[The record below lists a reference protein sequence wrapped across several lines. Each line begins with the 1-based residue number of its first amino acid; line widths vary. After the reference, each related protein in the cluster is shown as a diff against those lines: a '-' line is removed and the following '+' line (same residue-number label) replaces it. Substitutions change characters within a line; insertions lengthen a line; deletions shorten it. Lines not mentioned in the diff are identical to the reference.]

1 MILQSLKIAF
11 ESLWANKMRSFLSML
26 GIIIGVGAVI
36 AIVSIG
42 TGSTQQVTSQIANLG
57 SNMITVSP
65 QAPKGQGGKISSASS
80 QEKFS
85 LELTD
90 YMEKFC
96 PSVIKVI
103 PVKQISGRLI
113 SNDINVNATIL
124 GTNIDYA
131 EVNNY
136 EVDMGNFISENDDGK
151 RRQVI
156 VLGSQLAEDLFED
169 DNPIGKKIKVS
180 YEGQAYMFDVTG
192 VMKEKGGISMGGNL
206 DDQAY
211 IPLSVVMDKLTNSDY
226 VSSYIA
232 QAASSEKASSAANEL
247 NNFMVKFLD
256 DKDQEQFRIF
266 SQDEIL
272 DTVSSVTGIMSMM
285 LGGIAA
291 ISLLVGGI
299 GIMNIMLVSVTER
312 TREIGI
318 RKALGARNAHI
329 LFQFLME
336 SLNLTSFG
344 GILGIVFGW
353 TVAYLLSLLGNW
365 PMIISPSSIGIA
377 FGFALFI
384 GIFFGLYPAMKAAKM
399 NPVDALR
406 YE

>member
-1 MILQSLKIAF
+1 MILQSLKIAL
-11 ESLWANKMRSFLSML
+11 ESLWSNKMRSFLSML

-36 AIVSIG
+36 AIVSVG
-42 TGSTQQVTSQIANLG
+42 TGSTQQITSRIANLG
-57 SNMITVSP
+57 SNMITIYP
-65 QAPKGQGGKISSASS
+65 RTPRGQGGTVSSGSS

-85 LELTD
+85 LELTE

-96 PSVIKVI
+96 PSIIKVI
-103 PVKQISGRLI
+103 PVKQVSGRLI
-113 SNDINVNATIL
+113 SDDINVNATIL

-136 EVDMGNFISENDDGK
+136 EVDMGNFINEDDNLE

-169 DNPIGKKIKVS
+169 DNPIGKKIKLN
-180 YEGQAYMFDVTG
+180 YENHAYIFEIIG
-192 VMKEKGGISMGGNL
+192 LMKEKGSTIGGNL

-211 IPLSVVMDKLTNSDY
+211 IPLSVAMDKLTNSDY
-226 VSSYIA
+226 VTSYIA
-232 QAASSEKASSAANEL
+232 QAASTEKASTAVSEL
-247 NNFMVKFLD
+247 ENFMVKFLD
-256 DKDQEQFRIF
+256 DEDQEQFRVI

-272 DTVSSVTGIMSMM
+272 DTVSSVTGTMSMM

-312 TREIGI
+312 TREIGV
-318 RKALGARNAHI
+318 RKALGAKNIHI

-336 SLNLTSFG
+336 SLNLSSFG
-344 GILGIVFGW
+344 GLLGIGFGW
-353 TVAYLLSLLGNW
+353 IAAYLLSRYGDW
-365 PMIISPSSIGIA
+365 PMVIAPLSVGLA

>member
-1 MILQSLKIAF
+1 MILQSLKIAL
-11 ESLWANKMRSFLSML
+11 ESLWANKMRSVLSML

-36 AIVSIG
+36 AIVSVG
-42 TGSTQQVTSQIANLG
+42 TGSTQQITSRIADLG

-65 QAPKGQGGKISSASS
+65 RAPRGQGGTISSASS
-80 QEKFS
+80 QDKFS
-85 LELTD
+85 LELAY

-103 PVKQISGRLI
+103 PVKQVSGRLI
-113 SNDINVNATIL
+113 SGDINVNATIL
-124 GTNIDYA
+124 GTKIDYT

-136 EVDMGNFISENDDGK
+136 EVATGNFISENDDGE
-151 RRQVI
+151 RRQVM
-156 VLGSQLAEDLFED
+156 VLGSQLAEDLFEGN
-169 DNPIGKKIKVS
+169 NPIGKKIKVN
-180 YEGQAYMFDVTG
+180 YGGQAYMFDVIG
-192 VMKEKGGISMGGNL
+192 VMKEKGGSMGGSL

-211 IPLSVVMDKLTNSDY
+211 IPLSVAMDKLTNSDY

-232 QAASSEKASSAANEL
+232 QAASSEKASTAVNEL
-247 NNFMVKFLD
+247 KNFMVKFLD
-256 DKDQEQFRIF
+256 DEDQEQFRIF

-272 DTVSSVTGIMSMM
+272 DTVSSVTGTMSMM

-312 TREIGI
+312 TREIGV

-344 GILGIVFGW
+344 GILGIGFGW
-353 TVAYLLSLLGNW
+353 TVAYFLSRYGDW
-365 PMIISPSSIGIA
+365 PMVIAPLSIGLA

>member
-1 MILQSLKIAF
+1 MILQSLKIAL
-11 ESLWANKMRSFLSML
+11 ESLWSNKMRSFLSML

-36 AIVSIG
+36 AIVSVG
-42 TGSTQQVTSQIANLG
+42 TGSTQQVTSSITDLG
-57 SNMITVSP
+57 SNMITIYP
-65 QAPKGQGGKISSASS
+65 RTPRGQGGRVSSASS
-80 QEKFS
+80 QDKFS

-90 YMEKFC
+90 YIEKFC

-103 PVKQISGRLI
+103 PVKQVSGRLI
-113 SNDINVNATIL
+113 SDDINVNSTIL
-124 GTNIDYA
+124 GTKIDYA

-136 EVDMGNFISENDDGK
+136 EVDRGNFISEKDNQE

-169 DNPIGKKIKVS
+169 DNPIGKKIKLD
-180 YEGQAYMFDVTG
+180 YENHAYMFEVIG
-192 VMKEKGGISMGGNL
+192 LMKEKGSTIGGNL

-211 IPLSVVMDKLTNSDY
+211 IPLSVAMDKLTNSDY
-226 VSSYIA
+226 VTSYIA
-232 QAASSEKASSAANEL
+232 QAASTEKASTAVSEL
-247 NNFMVKFLD
+247 EYFMVKFLED
-256 DKDQEQFRIF
+256 EDQEQFRII

-272 DTVSSVTGIMSMM
+272 DTVSSVTGTMSMM

-312 TREIGI
+312 TREIGV
-318 RKALGARNAHI
+318 RKALGARNVHI

-336 SLNLTSFG
+336 SLNLSSLG
-344 GILGIVFGW
+344 GILGIGFGW
-353 TVAYLLSLLGNW
+353 VAAYFLSQYGDW
-365 PMIISPSSIGIA
+365 PMVIAPLSVGLA

>member
-1 MILQSLKIAF
+1 MILQSLKIAL
-11 ESLWANKMRSFLSML
+11 ESLWANKMRSILSML

-36 AIVSIG
+36 AIVSVG
-42 TGSTQQVTSQIANLG
+42 TGSTQQVTSRIANLG
-57 SNMITVSP
+57 SNMITVYP
-65 QAPKGQGGKISSASS
+65 RTVRGQGGRISSVSS

-85 LELTD
+85 LELTN
-90 YMEKFC
+90 YIEKFC

-103 PVKQISGRLI
+103 PVKQVSGRLI
-113 SNDINVNATIL
+113 SDVNAAIL

-136 EVDMGNFISENDDGK
+136 EVDKGNFISENDDDE
-151 RRQVI
+151 RRQVM
-156 VLGSQLAEDLFED
+156 VLGSQLAKDLFED
-169 DNPIGKKIKVS
+169 DNPIGKRIKVN
-180 YEGQAYMFDVTG
+180 YDKQVYMFDVIG
-192 VMKEKGGISMGGNL
+192 VMKEKGGSMGGDL
-206 DDQAY
+206 DDRAY
-211 IPLSVVMDKLTNSDY
+211 IPLSVAMDKLTNSDF
-226 VSSYIA
+226 VTSYIA
-232 QAASSEKASSAANEL
+232 QAASSEKASTAVNEL
-247 NNFMVKFLD
+247 KNFMAKFLD
-256 DKDQEQFRIF
+256 DENEEQFRII

-272 DTVSSVTGIMSMM
+272 DTVSSVTETMSIM

-312 TREIGI
+312 TREIGV
-318 RKALGARNAHI
+318 RKALGARNVHI

-336 SLNLTSFG
+336 SLNLSSFG
-344 GILGIVFGW
+344 GILGIGFGW
-353 TVAYLLSLLGNW
+353 GAAYFLSKYGNW
-365 PMIISPSSIGIA
+365 PMVIAPLSVGLA

>member
-1 MILQSLKIAF
+1 MILQSLKIAL

-36 AIVSIG
+36 AIVSVG
-42 TGSTQQVTSQIANLG
+42 TGSTQQITSRIATLG

-65 QAPKGQGGKISSASS
+65 RTPKGQGGTVSGVSS
-80 QEKFS
+80 QDKFS

-90 YMEKFC
+90 YIEKFC

-103 PVKQISGRLI
+103 PVKQVNGRLI
-113 SNDINVNATIL
+113 SDDINVNATIL

-136 EVDMGNFISENDDGK
+136 EVDKGNFISENDNGE
-151 RRQVI
+151 RRQVM
-156 VLGSQLAEDLFED
+156 VLGFQLAEDLFEN
-169 DNPIGKKIKVS
+169 DNPIGRRIKVN
-180 YEGQAYMFDVTG
+180 YNGQVYMFDVIG
-192 VMKEKGGISMGGNL
+192 VMKEKGGSMGGSL

-211 IPLSVVMDKLTNSDY
+211 IPLSVAMDKLTNSDY

-232 QAASSEKASSAANEL
+232 QAASSEKASTAVNEL
-247 NNFMVKFLD
+247 KNFMVKFLD
-256 DKDQEQFRIF
+256 DEDQEQFRIF

-272 DTVSSVTGIMSMM
+272 DTVSSVTRTMSMM

-312 TREIGI
+312 TREIGV

-344 GILGIVFGW
+344 GILGIGFGW
-353 TVAYLLSLLGNW
+353 GTAYFLSRYGNW
-365 PMIISPSSIGIA
+365 PMVIAPLSIGLA

>member
-1 MILQSLKIAF
+1 MILQSLIIAL
-11 ESLWANKMRSFLSML
+11 ESLWANKMRSILSML

-36 AIVSIG
+36 AIVSVG
-42 TGSTQQVTSQIANLG
+42 TGSTQQVTSRIANLG
-57 SNMITVSP
+57 SNMITVYP
-65 QAPKGQGGKISSASS
+65 RTVRGQGGRVSSGSS

-85 LELTD
+85 LELAG
-90 YMEKFC
+90 YIEKFC

-103 PVKQISGRLI
+103 SVKQVNGRLI
-113 SNDINVNATIL
+113 SGDINVNATIL
-124 GTNIDYA
+124 GTDINYA

-136 EVDMGNFISENDDGK
+136 EVDRGNFISEYDDTEI
-151 RRQVI
+151 RQVM
-156 VLGSQLAEDLFED
+156 VLGSQLAKDLFEEA
-169 DNPIGKKIKVS
+169 NPIGERIKMD
-180 YEGQAYMFDVTG
+180 YGGQVYMFDVIG
-192 VMKEKGGISMGGNL
+192 VMKEKGGSMGGDL
-206 DDQAY
+206 DDRAY
-211 IPLSVVMDKLTNSDY
+211 IPLSVSMDKLTNSDF
-226 VSSYIA
+226 VTSYIA
-232 QAASSEKASSAANEL
+232 QAASSEKAATAVNEL
-247 NNFMVKFLD
+247 KYFMVKFLND
-256 DKDQEQFRIF
+256 ENQEQFRII

-272 DTVSSVTGIMSMM
+272 DTVSSVTATMSIM

-312 TREIGI
+312 TREIGV
-318 RKALGARNAHI
+318 RKALGARNTHI

-344 GILGIVFGW
+344 GILGIGFGW
-353 TVAYLLSLLGNW
+353 IAAYFLSQYGNW
-365 PMIISPSSIGIA
+365 PMVIAPLSVGLA

>member
-1 MILQSLKIAF
+1 MILQSLKIAL
-11 ESLWANKMRSFLSML
+11 ESLWANKMRSILSML

-36 AIVSIG
+36 AIVSVG
-42 TGSTQQVTSQIANLG
+42 TGSTQQVTSSIADLG
-57 SNMITVSP
+57 SNMINVYPRTP
-65 QAPKGQGGKISSASS
+65 RGQGGNVNSISS
-80 QEKFS
+80 QDKFF

-96 PSVIKVI
+96 PSVKKVI

-113 SNDINVNATIL
+113 SNDINVNATVL
-124 GTNIDYA
+124 GTNTDYA

-136 EVDMGNFISENDDGK
+136 EVDRGNFISENDDEE

-169 DNPIGKKIKVS
+169 FNPIGKKIKLN
-180 YEGQAYMFDVTG
+180 YENHVYMFEIIG
-192 VMKEKGGISMGGNL
+192 LMKEKGSTIGGNL

-211 IPLSVVMDKLTNSDY
+211 IPLSVAMDKMTNSDC

-232 QAASSEKASSAANEL
+232 QATSSEEAPTAVSEL
-247 NNFMVKFLD
+247 ENFMVKILD
-256 DKDQEQFRIF
+256 DEDQEQFRII

-272 DTVSSVTGIMSMM
+272 DTVSSVIGTLSMM
-285 LGGIAA
+285 IGGIAA

-312 TREIGI
+312 TREIGV
-318 RKALGARNAHI
+318 RKALGARNVHI

-336 SLNLTSFG
+336 SLNLSSLG
-344 GILGIVFGW
+344 GILGIGFGW
-353 TVAYLLSLLGNW
+353 IAAYLLSRYGDW
-365 PMIISPSSIGIA
+365 PMVIAPLSVGLA

>member
-1 MILQSLKIAF
+1 MILQSLKIAL

-36 AIVSIG
+36 AIVSVG
-42 TGSTQQVTSQIANLG
+42 TGSTQQITSRIANLG
-57 SNMITVSP
+57 SNMITVYP
-65 QAPKGQGGKISSASS
+65 RTARGQGGRVSSVSS

-90 YMEKFC
+90 YIEKFC

-103 PVKQISGRLI
+103 PVKQVNGRLI
-113 SNDINVNATIL
+113 SGDINDNA
-124 GTNIDYA
+124 
-131 EVNNY
+131 
-136 EVDMGNFISENDDGK
+136 
-151 RRQVI
+151 
-156 VLGSQLAEDLFED
+156 
-169 DNPIGKKIKVS
+169 
-180 YEGQAYMFDVTG
+180 
-192 VMKEKGGISMGGNL
+192 
-206 DDQAY
+206 
-211 IPLSVVMDKLTNSDY
+211 
-226 VSSYIA
+226 
-232 QAASSEKASSAANEL
+232 
-247 NNFMVKFLD
+247 
-256 DKDQEQFRIF
+256 QEQFRII

-272 DTVSSVTGIMSMM
+272 DTVSSVTKTMSMM

-312 TREIGI
+312 TREIGV
-318 RKALGARNAHI
+318 RKALGARNTHI

-344 GILGIVFGW
+344 GILGIGFGW
-353 TVAYLLSLLGNW
+353 TVAYFLSQYGDW
-365 PMIISPSSIGIA
+365 PMVIAPLSIGLA

>member
-1 MILQSLKIAF
+1 MILQSLIIAL
-11 ESLWANKMRSFLSML
+11 ESLWANKMRSILSML

-36 AIVSIG
+36 AIVSVG
-42 TGSTQQVTSQIANLG
+42 TGSTQQVTSRIANLG
-57 SNMITVSP
+57 SNMITVYP
-65 QAPKGQGGKISSASS
+65 RTVRGQGGRVSSGSS

-85 LELTD
+85 LELAG
-90 YMEKFC
+90 YIEKFC

-103 PVKQISGRLI
+103 SVKQVNGRLI
-113 SNDINVNATIL
+113 SGDINVNATIL
-124 GTNIDYA
+124 GTDINYA

-136 EVDMGNFISENDDGK
+136 EVDRGNFISEYDDTEI
-151 RRQVI
+151 RQVM
-156 VLGSQLAEDLFED
+156 VLGSQLAKDLFEEA
-169 DNPIGKKIKVS
+169 NPIGERIKMD
-180 YEGQAYMFDVTG
+180 YGGQVYMFDVIG
-192 VMKEKGGISMGGNL
+192 VMKEKGGSMGGDL
-206 DDQAY
+206 DDRAY
-211 IPLSVVMDKLTNSDY
+211 IPLSVSMDKLTNSDF
-226 VSSYIA
+226 VTSYIA
-232 QAASSEKASSAANEL
+232 QAASSEKAATAVNEL
-247 NNFMVKFLD
+247 KYFMVKFLND
-256 DKDQEQFRIF
+256 ENEEQFRII

-272 DTVSSVTGIMSMM
+272 DTVSSVTATMSIM

-312 TREIGI
+312 TREIGV
-318 RKALGARNAHI
+318 RKALGARNTHI

-344 GILGIVFGW
+344 GILGIGFGW
-353 TVAYLLSLLGNW
+353 IAAYFLSQYGNW
-365 PMIISPSSIGIA
+365 PMVIAPLSVGLA

>member
-1 MILQSLKIAF
+1 MILQSLKIAL

-42 TGSTQQVTSQIANLG
+42 TGSTQQVTSRIANLG
-57 SNMITVSP
+57 ANMITVSP
-65 QAPKGQGGKISSASS
+65 RTPRGQGGTVSSVSS
-80 QEKFS
+80 QDKFS

-113 SNDINVNATIL
+113 SDYINVNAAIL

-136 EVDMGNFISENDDGK
+136 EVAMGNFISENDDGE
-151 RRQVI
+151 RRQVM
-156 VLGSQLAEDLFED
+156 VLGSQLAENLFED
-169 DNPIGKKIKVS
+169 DNPIGKRIKVN
-180 YEGQAYMFDVTG
+180 YGEQVYMFDVIG
-192 VMKEKGGISMGGNL
+192 VMKEKGGSMGGSL

-211 IPLSVVMDKLTNSDY
+211 IPLSVAMDKLTNSDY

-232 QAASSEKASSAANEL
+232 QAASSEKAATAVNEL
-247 NNFMVKFLD
+247 KNFMVKFLD
-256 DKDQEQFRIF
+256 DEDQEQFRIF

-272 DTVSSVTGIMSMM
+272 DTVSSVIKTMSMM

-299 GIMNIMLVSVTER
+299 GIMNIMLISVTER
-312 TREIGI
+312 TREIGV
-318 RKALGARNAHI
+318 RKALGARNTHI

-344 GILGIVFGW
+344 GILGIGFGW
-353 TVAYLLSLLGNW
+353 AVAYFLSQYGDW
-365 PMIISPSSIGIA
+365 PMIIAPLSIGLA